1 MSGRS
6 YLRKKLPYQSSAT
19 SSAKSSAKRRSG
31 KQSKNAGKKNDGK
44 NTLAKNDDEKT
55 IEELEKLTGK
65 EYFLPKDDES
75 VDKVVQ
81 DMMNRIK
88 ASAEPSTKTSNEKKS
103 EVLDESTDNETV
115 IDRYFR
121 SISLEKEDSF
131 EKTRKRSSK
140 KKLKGSL
147 KVRIPSATSSK
158 EDEDQMQ
165 LTENL
170 RKKREKAKAIKPGD
184 FGLWDEVLDPA
195 VITNQND
202 SEQDQV
208 KVDKSGVKKVLFEEQ
223 IR

>member
-1 MSGRS
+1 M
-6 YLRKKLPYQSSAT
+6 RKKLPYQSSAT
-19 SSAKSSAKRRSG
+19 SSAKSSAKGRSG
-31 KQSKNAGKKNDGK
+31 KQSKNSGKKNSGK
-44 NTLAKNDDEKT
+44 NTRTQQGSKNDDDKT
-55 IEELEKLTGK
+55 IEELEKSTGK

-88 ASAEPSTKTSNEKKS
+88 ASAEPSTKTSKEKKS

-140 KKLKGSL
+140 KKQKGSL

-165 LTENL
+165 LAENM
-170 RKKREKAKAIKPGD
+170 RRKREKAKAIKPGD

>member
-1 MSGRS
+1 M
-6 YLRKKLPYQSSAT
+6 RKKLPYQSSVT
-19 SSAKSSAKRRSG
+19 SSAKSSARRRSG
-31 KQSKNAGKKNDGK
+31 GKKNVGK
-44 NTLAKNDDEKT
+44 NTRTNQNSKNDDEKT

-140 KKLKGSL
+140 KKQKGSL
-147 KVRIPSATSSK
+147 KVTVWK
-158 EDEDQMQ
+158 FQ
-165 LTENL
+165 
-170 RKKREKAKAIKPGD
+170 D
-184 FGLWDEVLDPA
+184 FC
-195 VITNQND
+195 IT
-202 SEQDQV
+202 
-208 KVDKSGVKKVLFEEQ
+208 Q
-223 IR
+223 IFT

>member
-1 MSGRS
+1 M
-6 YLRKKLPYQSSAT
+6 RKKLPYQSSAT
-19 SSAKSSAKRRSG
+19 SSAKSSAKGRSG
-31 KQSKNAGKKNDGK
+31 KQSKNSGKKNSGK
-44 NTLAKNDDEKT
+44 NTRTQQGSKNDDDKT
-55 IEELEKLTGK
+55 IEELEKSTGK

-88 ASAEPSTKTSNEKKS
+88 ASAEPSTKTSKEKKS

-140 KKLKGSL
+140 KKQKGSL

-165 LTENL
+165 LSENM
-170 RKKREKAKAIKPGD
+170 RKKREKAAKAIKPGD

-202 SEQDQV
+202 SEHDQV